1 MTLERIKQEEA
12 ELERQMF
19 GSEVDQTE
27 EVSTPTEENDEYS
40 EETDATSVIHQETQ
54 DFSAEEPQEKQ
65 QRVSWKNR
73 FINYKT
79 TTDKTIFG
87 LRKEVARLTAE
98 AAESYKKVDEISAK
112 LAALQSSN
120 IDPFAEVI
128 TADDVLN
135 VGEEA
140 IDIVKKVAKK
150 ASEATAVPLQDEIKR
165 LKAERIAEEK
175 RRAEAEQKRA
185 YGSFLSSLEELVPDY
200 ATINLDSK
208 FAEFMEGYDEHTGS
222 KRLDAFRQAE
232 HYLDA
237 NRVADFFLEY
247 KESRPRSKRETLED
261 HMTPDNTTGSN
272 IPPSKSKD
280 ETFTARQVE
289 DFFNDIA
296 RGVYRNKQKEADE
309 IEAKITK
316 AYVEGRII

>member
-12 ELERQMF
+12 ELEKEMF
-19 GSEVDQTE
+19 GLGEDQTE
-27 EVSTPTEENDEYS
+27 EVSTPTEENDEYL
-40 EETDATSVIHQETQ
+40 EETDATTVIHQETQ
-54 DFSAEEPQEKQ
+54 DITSDEPQEKQ

-87 LRKEVARLTAE
+87 LRKEVARLSAE
-98 AAESYKKVDEISAK
+98 AAEAYKRVDEISAK
-112 LAALQSSN
+112 LAALQSSST
-120 IDPFAEVI
+120 DPFAEVI

-165 LKAERIAEEK
+165 LRAEKVAEER
-175 RRAEAEQKRA
+175 RRAEEQHKTA
-185 YGSFLSSLEELVPDY
+185 YNTFLTVLSDLVPDY
-200 ATINLDSK
+200 AAINVDSK
-208 FAEFMEGYDEHTGS
+208 FAEYMEGYDEHTGA
-222 KRLDAFRQAE
+222 KRIDAFRQAE
-232 HYLDA
+232 QYLDA
-237 NRVADFFLEY
+237 NRVADFFLDY

-261 HMTPDNTTGSN
+261 HMTPDNSAGSN
-272 IPPSKSKD
+272 APPSKAKV

-296 RGVYRNKQKEADE
+296 RGVYRNRQKEANE
-309 IEAKITK
+309 IEARITK